1 MHSTFHCLGQ
11 SFNQSFNQSINQET
25 KQSSRSSIEII
36 EINQSR
42 ILIELHLFVP
52 LKLLSCYK
60 YLLYVHGS
68 RTYATLI

>member
-25 KQSSRSSIEII
+25 KQSGSSSIEII
-36 EINQSR
+36 ELNQSR

-52 LKLLSCYK
+52 FEL
-60 YLLYVHGS
+60 
-68 RTYATLI
+68 